1 MSLEKMKY
9 KESEF
14 FNQKKT
20 SNVDFLLLN
29 LALALIL
36 TFFIYKLQIVG
47 VALYAGLIISTF
59 LIIYIFHNPKFGII
73 ISLIASF
80 FVTGLTR
87 YVSVPWGLSIDFIL
101 VITYLSVF
109 FNNFYKRSIWK
120 KARSF
125 VTTLISIWMLYI
137 LLQLINPETVSRA
150 AWFYAMRGIALYQW
164 LSIPLIFMLFNTP
177 KDLDKFILIWGV
189 LSILGSLKGI
199 TQLFIGVDPFE
210 QRWLDGGG
218 ATTHVLFGKLR
229 IFSFYSDA
237 GQFGASQ
244 ALSFVVFG
252 ILALYVK
259 DKIVLKLF
267 YISVSILGLYGMFIS
282 GTRGAISVPGMGGL
296 LLLLL
301 NKNKT
306 TLAVGFFVAIAAY
319 IFFAH
324 TFIGQGNYQI
334 RRMRTAFDGNDA
346 SLQVRLNNQ
355 KKLVGYLASRPF
367 GGGVGATGNW
377 GKRFTPNT
385 FLANTATDSWYV
397 TIWSDTG
404 VVGLVYYSFM
414 ILSILI
420 TGMYNVLFKLK
431 ERNFRIKIMAITCGM
446 AGILVA
452 SYGNG
457 VFSQMPTGIIMYITI
472 AFIVKAPQI
481 EKKYLSIKKNK
492 NVLQRY

>member
-1 MSLEKMKY
+1 MKAD
-9 KESEF
+9 EF
-14 FNQKKT
+14 KNKKIEFLNSQKL
-20 SNVDFLLLN
+20 SIIDFLLLN
-29 LALALIL
+29 LALALSL
-36 TFFIYKLQIVG
+36 TLFIYKLKVVG
-47 VALYAGLIISTF
+47 IALYSAIIIAIF
-59 LIIYIFHNPKFGII
+59 LIVNIFLNPKFGII

-87 YVSVPWGLSIDFIL
+87 YVSIPWGLSIDFIL

-109 FNNFYKRSIWK
+109 FNNFYNNAIWK
-120 KARSF
+120 KAKSF
-125 VTTLISIWMLYI
+125 VTILISIWVFYI
-137 LLQLINPETVSRA
+137 FMQLLNPETISRV
-150 AWFYAMRGIALYQW
+150 AWFYSMRGLALYQW
-164 LSIPLIFMLFNTP
+164 LSIPLIFMLFNSP
-177 KDLDKFILIWGV
+177 KDLENFFVIWGI
-189 LSILGSLKGI
+189 LSILGTLKGLM
-199 TQLFIGVDPFE
+199 QLFIGVDPFE

-218 ATTHVLFGKLR
+218 STTHILFGKLR

-259 DKIVLKLF
+259 DKIATKLF
-267 YISVSILGLYGMFIS
+267 YITVSILGLYGMFIS

-296 LLLLL
+296 ILLIL

-306 TLAVGFFVAIAAY
+306 TLIIGSIIALAAY

-324 TFIGQGNYQI
+324 TYIGQGNYQI

-355 KKLVGYLASRPF
+355 RKLVGYLASRPF

-397 TIWSDTG
+397 TIWADTG
-404 VVGLVYYSFM
+404 VVGLVYYSIM
-414 ILSILI
+414 ILSILFV
-420 TGMYNVLFKLK
+420 GMYNILFKLK
-431 ERNFRIKIMAITCGM
+431 NRDFRIKIMALTCGM

-472 AFIVKAPQI
+472 AYMVKAPLI
-481 EKKYLSIKKNK
+481 EKQI
-492 NVLQRY
+492 V

>member
-1 MSLEKMKY
+1 MNVE
-9 KESEF
+9 ESKNKKIEF
-14 FNQKKT
+14 LNSQKI
-20 SNVDFLLLN
+20 SIVDFLLLN
-29 LALALIL
+29 LALTLSL
-36 TFFIYKLQIVG
+36 TLFIYKLKVVG
-47 VALYAGLIISTF
+47 IALYSAIIISTF
-59 LIIYIFHNPKFGII
+59 LIIYIFLNPKFGII

-87 YVSVPWGLSIDFIL
+87 YVSIPWGLSIDFIL

-109 FNNFYKRSIWK
+109 FNNFYDNTIWK

-125 VTTLISIWMLYI
+125 VTVLISIWVFYI
-137 LLQLINPETVSRA
+137 FMQLLNPETISRV
-150 AWFYAMRGIALYQW
+150 AWFYSMRGLALYQW

-177 KDLDKFILIWGV
+177 KDLEKFFMIWGV
-189 LSILGSLKGI
+189 LSILGTLKGLM
-199 TQLFIGVDPFE
+199 QLFIGVDPFE

-218 ATTHVLFGKLR
+218 STTHILFGKLR

-252 ILALYVK
+252 ILALYAK
-259 DKIVLKLF
+259 DKIAVKLF
-267 YISVSILGLYGMFIS
+267 YITVSILGLYGMFIS

-296 LLLLL
+296 ILLIL

-306 TLAVGFFVAIAAY
+306 TLIIGSIIALAAY

-324 TFIGQGNYQI
+324 TYMGQGNYQI

-355 KKLVGYLASRPF
+355 RKLVGYLASRPF

-397 TIWSDTG
+397 TIWADTG
-404 VVGLVYYSFM
+404 VVGLVYYSIM
-414 ILSILI
+414 ILSILFV
-420 TGMYNVLFKLK
+420 GMYHILFKLK
-431 ERNFRIKIMAITCGM
+431 HRNFRIKIMALTCGM

-472 AFIVKAPQI
+472 AYMVKAPLI
-481 EKKYLSIKKNK
+481 EKQI
-492 NVLQRY
+492 V